1 MDEMYNEWQKEENN
15 NKGKWDILGGF
26 SEAHQIAVIF
36 GNFNYQVEN
45 GGIEQWIYNGYFHD
59 DVEKFIEYLETGAKS
74 DERCQTI
81 LGRIY
86 TLDQYAKETGCDRDG
101 YFHDPDDEDGE
112 SSFIGD
118 NIDCNGFDSWYYEHC
133 GNDDWWETVCGIIDK
148 AEARAAVPDHPKDSV
163 IAKIR
168 EDMSAKTGNA
178 ANTAN
183 KWDSPVDVVCQEDL
197 TTFPTRRVARDFF
210 FEGMCATDGA
220 ERDRYTAIF
229 IGLVET
235 DGKMVHDGETWE
247 EDPCI
252 RSVSRFKGDHI
263 GDRQLLD
270 EPTTYN
276 GYVGGKDSVI
286 AKIREAKAA
295 AKSNPPAVRDK
306 PQSKKSHEP
315 EV

>member
-1 MDEMYNEWQKEENN
+1 VCSSD
-15 NKGKWDILGGF
+15 L
-26 SEAHQIAVIF
+26 
-36 GNFNYQVEN
+36 NFNHQVEN

-59 DVEKFIEYLETGAKS
+59 DIEKFIEHLETGAKS
-74 DERCQTI
+74 DERCRTI
-81 LGRIY
+81 LNRIY

-112 SSFIGD
+112 SGFIGD
-118 NIDCNGFDSWYYEHC
+118 IISHDGFDSWYYEHC
-133 GNDDWWETVCGIIDK
+133 GKDDWWETVCGIIDK
-148 AEARAAVPDHPKDSV
+148 AEAHEAIPDRRKDSV

-168 EDMSAKTGNA
+168 AAGASAKTSNKIDA
-178 ANTAN
+178 AS

-197 TTFPTRRVARDFF
+197 TTFPTRKIARDFF
-210 FEGMCATDGA
+210 FEGMCATEGS
-220 ERDRYTAIF
+220 EQSRYTAIF
-229 IGLVET
+229 IGLEET
-235 DGKMVHDGETWE
+235 DGKMVHDGESQE
-247 EDPCI
+247 EDPRI

-270 EPTTYN
+270 KLTTYS
-276 GYVGGKDSVI
+276 GYMGSKDSVI

-295 AKSNPPAVRDK
+295 AKNNPSPARDK